1 MLQYFTIQWQI
12 DFTIKLWQFIDLE
25 FEPGTVRWKVK
36 TNPLVFRYFE
46 VQIITNKIIFKLQTI
61 ELATP
66 RPSSPAPTANAFRSC
81 GAATSTTTAATT
93 PTSRPTSAETR
104 TVLLDGEDVQV
115 TLSPLAH
122 HYSRV
127 LTIEAIPI
135 HYHIVRSFILC
146 YVACSLVEVEV
157 SIRPIW

>member
-1 MLQYFTIQWQI
+1 MELKIWVNHSRLLVDFQCCNILQFSDKQI
-12 DFTIKLWQFIDLE
+12 SQSNSDNLE

-122 HYSRV
+122 HYS
-127 LTIEAIPI
+127 
-135 HYHIVRSFILC
+135 
-146 YVACSLVEVEV
+146 
-157 SIRPIW
+157 